1 MKLPTLLS
9 IVGVVAILF
18 GIGFVAAPAE
28 VLAHYGVT
36 ADRYTVFMSRLFGA
50 TLIQVG
56 VLSWLARNIA
66 DSLGRRAIVLS
77 GLIAMLIGFVV
88 SLHGMMNAIANA
100 LGWSTVVIYALFTIG
115 FGYFQF
121 RPKSP

>member
-1 MKLPTLLS
+1 MKLPALLS

-18 GIGFVAAPAE
+18 GIGFVAFPVE
-28 VLAHYGVT
+28 VLAQYGVT
-36 ADRYTVFMSRLFGA
+36 ADRYTAFMSRLFGA

-56 VLSWLARNIA
+56 VLLWLARNII

-77 GLIAMLIGFVV
+77 GLIAMAVAFVV
-88 SLHGMMNAIANA
+88 SLYGMMNGIANA
-100 LGWSTVVIYALFTIG
+100 LGWSTVVIYALFAIG

-121 RPKSP
+121 GPKRP

>member
-1 MKLPTLLS
+1 MKLPSLLS

-18 GIGFVAAPAE
+18 GIGFVVAPAE
-28 VLAHYGVT
+28 VLAQYGVT

-50 TLIQVG
+50 TLIQFG
-56 VLSWLARNIA
+56 VLSWLARNIV

-77 GLIAMLIGFVV
+77 GLIAMVIGFGV
-88 SLHGMMNAIANA
+88 SLQGMMNAIANA